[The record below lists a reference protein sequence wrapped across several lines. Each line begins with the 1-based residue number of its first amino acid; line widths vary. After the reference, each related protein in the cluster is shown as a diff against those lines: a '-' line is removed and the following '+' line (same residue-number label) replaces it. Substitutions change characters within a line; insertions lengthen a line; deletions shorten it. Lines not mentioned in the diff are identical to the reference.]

1 MDLEDED
8 EYRHLVPVFTHM
20 VMSSPREREK
30 TPNELILIV
39 KDKLDGCVK
48 KKNWSK
54 KNTKQNYNVV
64 NIPCRKIVVS

>member
-48 KKNWSK
+48 KKK
-54 KNTKQNYNVV
+54 IGV
-64 NIPCRKIVVS
+64 RKIRSKTTTS